1 MSDIVDDLNH
11 YIRAGFDP
19 HGVMKDARAEIE
31 RLQWLAS
38 EQAKDIV
45 MLGQLAGQ
53 SAAHEARI
61 AALEAAVRAMESA
74 FVLLTKTMQ
83 GSEIGI
89 PLDVGLI
96 IVNAREVARAALQ
109 KG

>member
-1 MSDIVDDLNH
+1 MSDIVERLRWWKSEVNELFEAAD
-11 YIRAGFDP
+11 
-19 HGVMKDARAEIE
+19 EIE
-31 RLQWLAS
+31 RLRSRS
-38 EQAKDIV
+38 ET
-45 MLGQLAGQ
+45 
-53 SAAHEARI
+53 
-61 AALEAAVRAMESA
+61 LEAALRAMESA

-96 IVNAREVARAALQ
+96 IVNAREVARAALP

>member
-1 MSDIVDDLNH
+1 MKFDIVRRLRNPPFGTETSERN
-11 YIRAGFDP
+11 I
-19 HGVMKDARAEIE
+19 MDAAAAEIE
-31 RLQWLAS
+31 RLRSRS
-38 EQAKDIV
+38 ET
-45 MLGQLAGQ
+45 
-53 SAAHEARI
+53 
-61 AALEAAVRAMESA
+61 LEAALRAMESA

-96 IVNAREVARAALQ
+96 IVNAREVARAALP